1 MTLDDNN
8 RNKLIYYDRVIFLSF
23 SLKYFMEYFVFLN
36 IFYIFAM

>member
-23 SLKYFMEYFVFLN
+23 SLKYFMLYLVFLD